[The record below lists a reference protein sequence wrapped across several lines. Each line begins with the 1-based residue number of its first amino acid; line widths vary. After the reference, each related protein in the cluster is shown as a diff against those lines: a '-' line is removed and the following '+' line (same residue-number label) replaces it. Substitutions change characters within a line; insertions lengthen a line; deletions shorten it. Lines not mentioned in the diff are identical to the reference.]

1 MRHKFQIL
9 NSSGRVLLAWIVAL
23 AVICSGAISI
33 AAKSRTANGPAPTTL
48 VWPPP
53 PDDPRVVYVRS
64 FNNPADLGVKPSA
77 FKRFGNWIT
86 GATAGDRSLI
96 NPLAV
101 AVDEKGIL
109 CATDTGAKTVCCV
122 DIAGKHWLQWDHVG
136 RLHFQAPVGIA
147 KRGNTLFVA
156 DSALGEVVAFDT
168 NGKVIFEIK
177 PGVGRPSGVA
187 IMGEHLFVTDVEQ
200 HCIVVFDLRGNK
212 LSAFGKRGTG
222 SGEFNFPTHIAADN
236 HGHLLITDSMNSRVQ
251 AFDATGKFLAD
262 IGSGGDTSG
271 HFGRPKGVAVDSFGH
286 IYIADAVFDNIQV
299 FDFSGRLL
307 LILGE
312 TGSGPGQFGLPNG
325 LAIGPDNQIYVA
337 DAYNHRV
344 QVFKY
349 VGQQ

>member
-1 MRHKFQIL
+1 MNNTFRLTFII
-9 NSSGRVLLAWIVAL
+9 SALLA
-23 AVICSGAISI
+23 ISCA
-33 AAKSRTANGPAPTTL
+33 AAKPEPPASAAL

-53 PDDPRVVYVRS
+53 PDEPRVAYVRS
-64 FNNPADLGVKPSA
+64 FNNPANLGLKPSA
-77 FKRFGNWIT
+77 LKRIGNWIT
-86 GATAGDRSLI
+86 GATASDRSMI
-96 NPLAV
+96 NPLAI

-109 CATDTGAKTVCCV
+109 CVTDTGAKTVCCV
-122 DIAGKHWLQWDHVG
+122 DIAAKRWMQWDHVG

-147 KRGNTLFVA
+147 KRGNTIFVA

-168 NGKVIFEIK
+168 NGKLLFEIK
-177 PGVGRPSGVA
+177 QGLGRPSGLA
-187 IMGEHLFVTDVEQ
+187 ILGERLFVTDVEH

-222 SGEFNFPTHIAADN
+222 AGEFNFPTHATADN
-236 HGHLLITDSMNSRVQ
+236 HGHLLISDSMNSRVQ
-251 AFDATGKFLAD
+251 AFDAAGKFLAE
-262 IGSGGDTSG
+262 IGSAGDTSG

-325 LAIGPDNQIYVA
+325 LAVGPDNQIYVA
-337 DAYNHRV
+337 DACNHRV
-344 QVFKY
+344 QIFKY
-349 VGQQ
+349 VGKE